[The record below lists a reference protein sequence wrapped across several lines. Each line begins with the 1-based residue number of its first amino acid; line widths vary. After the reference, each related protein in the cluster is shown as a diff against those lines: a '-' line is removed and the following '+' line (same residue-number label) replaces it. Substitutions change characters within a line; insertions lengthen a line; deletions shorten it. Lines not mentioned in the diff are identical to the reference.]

1 MKNED
6 TIVALAT
13 PAGIGAISIIR
24 VSGYNAISIAD
35 GLFSA
40 KNNKS
45 INLMPSHTVSLGLIK
60 EKKRTIDEVL
70 LTVFKSPKSYTG
82 EDVIEIS
89 CHASFYIQKEIIAL
103 FIRHGCRAAEPGE
116 FTLRAFSNG
125 KIDLSQAEAV
135 ADLISSENAASHKIA
150 LQQMRGGFSS
160 EIKNLREELVKFAS
174 LIELELDFSEEDVLF
189 ADRKEFEILLLKI
202 SKAVNS
208 LINSFSTGNV
218 IKNGIPVSI
227 VGAPNVGKSTL
238 LNSLFNED
246 KAIVSN
252 IPGTTRDTIEFRF
265 IDTAGIRKTNDQ
277 VESIGIK
284 KTMQKITESNVI
296 LLIIDASKISQ
307 IDQNDILKNIDDSI
321 KISENTKY
329 LIVLNKID
337 LISEKKSFEF
347 LFEHKTVKISAKSGL
362 GINELKNELL
372 DVVRLS
378 KLDNNDTI
386 ITNARHYN
394 ALLDV
399 SECIK
404 MIQKGLGNNISGDL
418 LAIDIREALDNLGRI
433 TGEITSDELLG
444 NIFSSFC
451 IGK

>member
-1 MKNED
+1 
-6 TIVALAT
+6 
-13 PAGIGAISIIR
+13 
-24 VSGYNAISIAD
+24 
-35 GLFSA
+35 
-40 KNNKS
+40 
-45 INLMPSHTVSLGLIK
+45 
-60 EKKRTIDEVL
+60 
-70 LTVFKSPKSYTG
+70 
-82 EDVIEIS
+82 
-89 CHASFYIQKEIIAL
+89 
-103 FIRHGCRAAEPGE
+103 
-116 FTLRAFSNG
+116 
-125 KIDLSQAEAV
+125 
-135 ADLISSENAASHKIA
+135 
-150 LQQMRGGFSS
+150 
-160 EIKNLREELVKFAS
+160 
-174 LIELELDFSEEDVLF
+174 
-189 ADRKEFEILLLKI
+189 
-202 SKAVNS
+202 
-208 LINSFSTGNV
+208 
-218 IKNGIPVSI
+218 
-227 VGAPNVGKSTL
+227 
-238 LNSLFNED
+238 
-246 KAIVSN
+246 
-252 IPGTTRDTIEFRF
+252 
-265 IDTAGIRKTNDQ
+265 
-277 VESIGIK
+277 
-284 KTMQKITESNVI
+284 MQKITESNVI

-399 SECIK
+399 SKCIK